1 MQSILTHNGEI
12 TITNPATGGHRT
24 LRIKTAQSG
33 GLKGKRILSLL
44 IGQDNENDYLGIGFV
59 NDDNIQIW
67 NKYKNSQYEKIA
79 KCLLKIEEKGLIAQF
94 STVCRVCNRKLTDP
108 ISIKTGIGPTCSG
121 RQ

>member
-67 NKYKNSQYEKIA
+67 NN
-79 KCLLKIEEKGLIAQF
+79 CL
-94 STVCRVCNRKLTDP
+94 
-108 ISIKTGIGPTCSG
+108 
-121 RQ
+121 